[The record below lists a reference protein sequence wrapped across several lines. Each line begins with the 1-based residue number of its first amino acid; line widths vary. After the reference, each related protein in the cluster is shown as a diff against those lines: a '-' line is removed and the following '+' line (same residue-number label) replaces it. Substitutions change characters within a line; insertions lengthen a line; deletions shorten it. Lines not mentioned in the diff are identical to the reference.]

1 MRNLRILM
9 GLSFSVAIVAL
20 MTVSARPAVEMVQT
34 PTPDE
39 LAELQRRSIQWWQ
52 NYKVRMSN
60 QVEELVLVNL

>member
-9 GLSFSVAIVAL
+9 GLSFSVVIVAL

-39 LAELQRRSIQWWQ
+39 LAELMAIRPVPGKNGLYLICLLYTSPSPRD
-52 NYKVRMSN
+52 
-60 QVEELVLVNL
+60 